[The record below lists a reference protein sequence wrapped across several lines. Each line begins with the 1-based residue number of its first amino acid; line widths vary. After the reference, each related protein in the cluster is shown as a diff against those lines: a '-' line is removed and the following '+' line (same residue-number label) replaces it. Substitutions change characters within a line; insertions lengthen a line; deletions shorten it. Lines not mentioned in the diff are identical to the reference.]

1 MQMDIPSLVPLL
13 IFIGLL
19 CFDHIGGVV
28 RVRQFRYTADSGL
41 LRHITMAL
49 ALASKESL
57 DLYALHQPPV

>member
-1 MQMDIPSLVPLL
+1 MQMDIPSLVPLP

-19 CFDHIGGVV
+19 CFDHLGGVV
-28 RVRQFRYTADSGL
+28 RVWQFRYTADSGL

-49 ALASKESL
+49 ALARQSL

>member
-13 IFIGLL
+13 IFIIGLL
-19 CFDHIGGVV
+19 CFDQMGGVV

-49 ALASKESL
+49 ALVRQSL
-57 DLYALHQPPV
+57 DLYALHQPLV

>member
-49 ALASKESL
+49 ALARQSL